1 LYLYFIE
8 TNLFTKRVIQLG
20 LENELHDLQG
30 ELLANPTAG
39 DTDAGTGGLRKIR
52 MRATRRAKGK
62 RGGARAH
69 YLYLAAHGVIY
80 LLFVYGKD
88 EQSTLSR
95 NQKRQL
101 KAMVESIKREWSAQ

>member
-1 LYLYFIE
+1 MYLYFIE

>member
-1 LYLYFIE
+1 LHLYFIE
-8 TNLFTKRVIQLG
+8 TNVFTKRVIQLG

-62 RGGARAH
+62 RGGARVH

-95 NQKRQL
+95 DQKRQL

>member
-1 LYLYFIE
+1 
-8 TNLFTKRVIQLG
+8 VIQLG

-52 MRATRRAKGK
+52 KRATRRAKGK

-88 EQSTLSR
+88 EQLTLSR

>member
-1 LYLYFIE
+1 MPVQAASARF
-8 TNLFTKRVIQLG
+8 
-20 LENELHDLQG
+20 
-30 ELLANPTAG
+30 
-39 DTDAGTGGLRKIR
+39 R